1 MKARYI
7 GRITGRWET
16 VAYWILQANPKMYRV
31 FNALI
36 DAPALRTWTIAHH
49 KNDIQPGDEFAL
61 WVSGRAGGVYAFGV
75 VTSPAA
81 VRPGDSTYWVE
92 LDEYKHRKWRI
103 GIRIEDVLDS
113 PIPRRELSSDLK
125 FAGALILR
133 MPGGGNPFPLSK
145 GEWQAI
151 LSYRRKKIKDQA
163 LMGTP
168 LNSHQ
173 QTNVHALLVSCSHCG
188 AKPAEP
194 CQGAKSHP
202 HGYRDTLHKERERE
216 LESRLAAATAGLTRA
231 QAATVRR
238 LFVNP
243 STAEERRAVAKLLL
257 RHELIT

>member
-1 MKARYI
+1 M
-7 GRITGRWET
+7 
-16 VAYWILQANPKMYRV
+16 AYWILQANPRMYRV
-31 FNALI
+31 FSALV

-49 KNDIQPGDEFAL
+49 KDHILPGDEFAL
-61 WVSGRAGGVYAFGV
+61 WVSGRDGGVYAFGV

-81 VRPGDSTYWVE
+81 VRPGDSTYWAD
-92 LDEYKHRKWRI
+92 LDEYKRRKWRI
-103 GIRIEDVLDS
+103 GIRIEDVLES
-113 PIPRRELSSDLK
+113 PIPRRELSADPK
-125 FAGALILR
+125 FADARILR
-133 MPGGGNPFPLSK
+133 MPGGGNPFPLSN

-151 LSYRRKKIKDQA
+151 PSHRRSKAMDQA
-163 LMGTP
+163 LMGNP

-173 QTNVHALLVSCSHCG
+173 QTNVHALLVSCSYCG

-194 CQGAKSHP
+194 CQAAKSHP

-216 LESRLAAATAGLTRA
+216 LDRRLDAATAGLTQA

-257 RHELIT
+257 RPEMIT